1 LYYNNS
7 RNLKGPQKDV
17 EEILE
22 VLKNEMKGSFE
33 IEDNIVFE
41 EKNAE

>member
-1 LYYNNS
+1 MLF
-7 RNLKGPQKDV
+7 GPQKDV
-17 EEILE
+17 EEVHE

-33 IEDNIVFE
+33 IEDAIDYK

>member
-1 LYYNNS
+1 MYYNNA

-17 EEILE
+17 EEVFE
-22 VLKNEMKGSFE
+22 VLKNELKGSFE
-33 IEDNIVFE
+33 FADNIVFE